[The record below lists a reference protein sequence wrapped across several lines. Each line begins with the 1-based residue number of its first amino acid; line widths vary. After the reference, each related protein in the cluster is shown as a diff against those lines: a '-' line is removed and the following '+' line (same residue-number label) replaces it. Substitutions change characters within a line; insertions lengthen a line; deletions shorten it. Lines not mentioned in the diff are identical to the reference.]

1 MFNPWAQ
8 YKERRNKQMNHFVP
22 KNKRWVSQKVTTNLI
37 YDTYWRW
44 ISYYRRWHWINQQ
57 WNQKKVL
64 QKTNMLIISH
74 NKHARK
80 WQGLYVL
87 IISQLDESRT
97 NNQLNH
103 HLSHIHQAK
112 HSYHVWM
119 KSRRHNGMRK
129 CISNQ
134 TLCGW
139 NKMPDHLS

>member
-1 MFNPWAQ
+1 LCLKIKDGSA
-8 YKERRNKQMNHFVP
+8 KKKQHILFMIPTEGGFP
-22 KNKRWVSQKVTTNLI
+22 TTEGGIGLI
-37 YDTYWRW
+37 NSEIR
-44 ISYYRRWHWINQQ
+44 
-57 WNQKKVL
+57 KKIL

-80 WQGLYVL
+80 CQGLYVL
-87 IISQLDESRT
+87 IISQLNESRT

-103 HLSHIHQAK
+103 HLTHIHQAK

-129 CISNQ
+129 CKSNQ